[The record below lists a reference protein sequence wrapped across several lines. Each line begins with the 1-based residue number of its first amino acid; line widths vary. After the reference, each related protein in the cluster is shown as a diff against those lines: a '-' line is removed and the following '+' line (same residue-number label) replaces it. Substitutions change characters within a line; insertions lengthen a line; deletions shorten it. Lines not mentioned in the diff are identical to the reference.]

1 MHEDFAHGVGQWPTA
16 DDQLVKIQAADGGY
30 DILVKDPS
38 SPQEA
43 RHPLNPVEPSVRL
56 ETAVTQRTGSA
67 VSEAHGLSCYQSD
80 TTGYL
85 FLVNPAGNYVILKV
99 INANTG
105 DRVALTQGRS
115 DSISGIGATNHL
127 RVDCL
132 TTQNATTLALSV
144 NGQKVAQAQD
154 PQGGKP
160 FDQIGF
166 AVFASQP
173 DTSVIFAHLSVF
185 RP

>member
-1 MHEDFAHGVGQWPTA
+1 M
-16 DDQLVKIQAADGGY
+16 
-30 DILVKDPS
+30 KDPS
-38 SPQEA
+38 SP
-43 RHPLNPVEPSVRL
+43 PGGTTPPNPVEPSVRL
-56 ETAVTQRTGSA
+56 ETDVTQRTGSA

-105 DRVALTQGRS
+105 DRVKLTQGRS

-127 RVDCL
+127 QVDCL
-132 TTQNATTLALSV
+132 TTQNATTLALWV

-160 FDQIGF
+160 STRSGF

-173 DTSVIFAHLSVF
+173 DTSVIFAHLSSVSAMNYNCASPVSA
-185 RP
+185 RRELPPRAERLDDLRRCEGRT